1 MGGADS
7 MRSEPAGLSTTA
19 VDALLAWGEP
29 QLRDLPWRAVR
40 DRWQILVAEVML
52 QQTQV
57 ARVAD
62 RWARFLGRFPDPKS
76 CAAAPIGDVVAEWSG
91 LGYNRRAVYLHRAAE
106 TVVERHEGV
115 VPGILEDLLSLPG
128 VGPYTARAVLAFA
141 DGVDVGIVDTNV
153 ARVLA
158 RWSGRRL
165 RPTEV
170 QAMADAS
177 VPFGLGWT
185 WNQTLLDLGAVVCRA
200 RNPACTDCPIREGC
214 SWRGRGDDPA
224 VGSAGVGGRQ
234 ARFEGSDRQGRGR
247 LVATLAEGPVDAD
260 HLPSVMGWRDDPA
273 RAQRVAAGLVAD
285 GLAVTDGGRWSL
297 P

>member
-7 MRSEPAGLSTTA
+7 MRSEPAGVSTTA
-19 VDALLAWGEP
+19 ADALLAWGEP

-57 ARVAD
+57 ARVAA

-76 CAAAPIGDVVAEWSG
+76 CAAAPIGAVVAERSG

-106 TVVERHEGV
+106 TVVERHAGV
-115 VPGILEDLLSLPG
+115 VPDILGDLLNLPG

-141 DGVDVGIVDTNV
+141 DGADVGIVDTNV

-247 LVATLAEGPVDAD
+247 LVATLAEGPVDAE

>member
-106 TVVERHEGV
+106 TVVERHAGV
-115 VPGILEDLLSLPG
+115 VPDILGDLLNLPG

-141 DGVDVGIVDTNV
+141 DGADVCIVDTNV

-247 LVATLAEGPVDAD
+247 LVATLAEGPVDAE

-273 RAQRVAAGLVAD
+273 RAQRVAAGLVDD

>member
-106 TVVERHEGV
+106 TVVERHAGV
-115 VPGILEDLLSLPG
+115 VPDILGDLLNLPG

-141 DGVDVGIVDTNV
+141 DGADVGIVDTNV

-247 LVATLAEGPVDAD
+247 LVATLAEGPVDAE

-273 RAQRVAAGLVAD
+273 RAQRVAAGLVDD
-285 GLAVTDGGRWSL
+285 GLAVTDGRRWSL

>member
-7 MRSEPAGLSTTA
+7 MRSEPAGVSTTA
-19 VDALLAWGEP
+19 ADALLAWGEP
-29 QLRDLPWRAVR
+29 RLRDLPWRAVR

-106 TVVERHEGV
+106 TVVERHAGV
-115 VPGILEDLLSLPG
+115 VPDILGDLLNLPG

-200 RNPACTDCPIREGC
+200 RNPACADCPIREGC

-247 LVATLAEGPVDAD
+247 LVATLAEGPVDAE

-273 RAQRVAAGLVAD
+273 RAQRVAAGLVDD

>member
-62 RWARFLGRFPDPKS
+62 RWARFLGRVPDPKS

-106 TVVERHEGV
+106 TVVERHAGV
-115 VPGILEDLLSLPG
+115 VPDILGDLLNLPG

-141 DGVDVGIVDTNV
+141 DGADVGIVDTNV
-153 ARVLA
+153 ARVQA

-200 RNPACTDCPIREGC
+200 RNPACADCPIREGC

-247 LVATLAEGPVDAD
+247 LVATLAEGPVDAE

>member
-1 MGGADS
+1 MD
-7 MRSEPAGLSTTA
+7 EK
-19 VDALLAWGEP
+19 VVLAWGEP

-62 RWARFLGRFPDPKS
+62 RWARFLGRFPDPNS
-76 CAAAPIGDVVAEWSG
+76 GAAAPIGDVGAEWSG

-106 TVVERHEGV
+106 TVVERHAGV
-115 VPGILEDLLSLPG
+115 VPDILGDLLNLPG

-141 DGVDVGIVDTNV
+141 DGADVGIVATHV

-185 WNQTLLDLGAVVCRA
+185 WNQTLLDRGAVVCRA
-200 RNPACTDCPIREGC
+200 RNPACADCPIREGC

-224 VGSAGVGGRQ
+224 VGSAGGGGRQ
-234 ARFEGSDRQGRGR
+234 ARFEGADRQGRGR
-247 LVATLAEGPVDAD
+247 LVATLAEGPVDAE

-273 RAQRVAAGLVAD
+273 RAQRGAAGLVDD
-285 GLAVTDGGRWSL
+285 GVAVTDGRRWSL

>member
-1 MGGADS
+1 
-7 MRSEPAGLSTTA
+7 
-19 VDALLAWGEP
+19 
-29 QLRDLPWRAVR
+29 
-40 DRWQILVAEVML
+40 ML

-57 ARVAD
+57 VRVID
-62 RWARFLGRFPDPKS
+62 RWARFLGRFPDPTS
-76 CAAAPIGDVVAEWSG
+76 CAAASIGDVVAEWSG

-141 DGVDVGIVDTNV
+141 DGADVGIVDTNV

>member
-106 TVVERHEGV
+106 TVVERHAGV
-115 VPGILEDLLSLPG
+115 VPDILGDLLNLPG

-141 DGVDVGIVDTNV
+141 DGADVGIVDTNV

-224 VGSAGVGGRQ
+224 VGSAGGGGRH
-234 ARFEGSDRQGRGR
+234 S
-247 LVATLAEGPVDAD
+247 
-260 HLPSVMGWRDDPA
+260 
-273 RAQRVAAGLVAD
+273 
-285 GLAVTDGGRWSL
+285 
-297 P
+297 

>member
-106 TVVERHEGV
+106 TVVERHAGV
-115 VPGILEDLLSLPG
+115 VPDILGDLLNLPG

-141 DGVDVGIVDTNV
+141 DGADVGIVDTNV

-185 WNQTLLDLGAVVCRA
+185 WNQTLLDLGAVVWRA

-224 VGSAGVGGRQ
+224 VGSAGGGGRQ

-273 RAQRVAAGLVAD
+273 RARRVAAGLVAD